1 MNMDNFHE
9 RYERQIALP
18 QLGEAGQ
25 KKLFFAKVLIIG
37 IGGLGCPAL
46 QYLAG
51 AGVGTI
57 GIMDD
62 DSVSLNNLHRQP
74 LYGHDDIGLSKADVA
89 AKKIAAVNS
98 ITTINTYKTR
108 LTNAHALRLFPLYD
122 MVLDCTDNFATRYL
136 INDACALLK
145 KTLVFGAINR
155 FEGQAG
161 IFNHWQEENDQPSNY
176 RDLFPLPPGDGE
188 VMNCAEAGVLGVLP
202 GMIGTMMANET
213 IKLITG
219 IGQPLINKI
228 LLLNLLNYQQ
238 VIIDIPH
245 GEAGMLN
252 LPSDEAAFLHKDYIA
267 ACNPPSVFSIGR
279 ERLFELLEDAQT
291 LLVDVREL
299 HETPAVT
306 QLPLIQVPLSSL
318 QQNFDKFE
326 KDTIIL
332 FCQSGKRSLQAA
344 AILTEKF
351 GNKKKI
357 FSLQNGVTDIT
368 GPVY

>member
-1 MNMDNFHE
+1 MDNIHE

-25 KKLFFAKVLIIG
+25 RKLLSAKILVVG
-37 IGGLGCPAL
+37 AGGLGCPAL

-57 GIMDD
+57 GIIDD
-62 DSVSLNNLHRQP
+62 DIVSLNNLHRQL
-74 LYGHDDIGLSKADVA
+74 LYSTEDIGFSKAGIA
-89 AKKIAAVNS
+89 AKKIAALNPA
-98 ITTINTYKTR
+98 INIYTYNTR
-108 LTNAHALRLFPLYD
+108 LINAQALQLFPLYD
-122 MVLDCTDNFATRYL
+122 IVLDCTDNFATRYL
-136 INDACALLK
+136 VNDACALLK
-145 KTLVFGAINR
+145 KTLVFGAVNR
-155 FEGQAG
+155 FEGQVA
-161 IFNHWQEENDQPSNY
+161 IFNHCQAGNDMPSNY
-176 RDLFPLPPGDGE
+176 RDLFPVPPGEGE

-202 GMIGTMMANET
+202 GIIGTMMANET

-219 IGQPLINKI
+219 IGLPLVNKI

-238 VIIDIPH
+238 VIIDIQP
-245 GEAGMLN
+245 GEAGAAN
-252 LPSDEAAFLHKDYIA
+252 LPLDETSFLHKDYIA

-279 ERLFELLEDAQT
+279 ERLFELLEDPQT

-299 HETPAVT
+299 HETPSIT
-306 QLPLIQVPLSSL
+306 QLPFIQIPLSSL
-318 QQNFDKFE
+318 RENFDKFE

-351 GNKKKI
+351 GDKKKI

>member
-1 MNMDNFHE
+1 MDNLHE

-25 KKLFFAKVLIIG
+25 KKLFSAKVLVVG
-37 IGGLGCPAL
+37 AGGLGCPAL

-51 AGVGTI
+51 AGVGML

-62 DSVSLNNLHRQP
+62 DIISLNNLHRQL
-74 LYGHDDIGLSKADVA
+74 LYSSEEIGLSKATIA
-89 AKKIAAVNS
+89 SKKIEALNPA
-98 ITTINTYKTR
+98 TTIHTYNTR
-108 LTNAHALRLFPLYD
+108 LTNAQALKLFPLYD
-122 MVLDCTDNFATRYL
+122 LVLDCTDNFATRYL

-155 FEGQAG
+155 FEGQVAV
-161 IFNHWQEENDQPSNY
+161 FNHNQEENIRPSNY
-176 RDLFPLPPGDGE
+176 RDLFPVPPSDNE

-202 GMIGTMMANET
+202 GVVGTMMATET

-219 IGQPLINKI
+219 IGEPLINKI

-238 VIIDIPH
+238 SIINIPH
-245 GEAGMLN
+245 STQGAAN
-252 LPSDEAAFLHKDYIA
+252 LPPDEQAFLHKDYVA
-267 ACNPPSVFSIGR
+267 ACNPPSVFNIGR
-279 ERLFELLEDAQT
+279 ERLFELLEDPQT

-299 HETPAVT
+299 HETPVVA
-306 QLPLIQVPLSSL
+306 QLPLIQIPLSVL
-318 QQNFDKFE
+318 HQNFDLFE
-326 KDTIIL
+326 KETIIL

-344 AILTEKF
+344 ALLTEKF
-351 GNKKKI
+351 GSKKKI